1 MKEIDEGILA
11 GDERA
16 VARAITATEEQ
27 WPIADKIMKGIFSHT
42 GKSFIIGVTGSP
54 GVGKSSIVDKLAQFY
69 RKDGEQLGIIAVD
82 PSSAFSGGA
91 LLGDRVRMQQHS
103 TDPSVYIRSMAT
115 RGVMGGLTRATGDAV
130 DILDASGKTIII
142 IETVGVG
149 QDEVDVV
156 KYADTV
162 VVVMVPGLGDDIQA
176 IKAGIIEIADLFA
189 VNKSDLAGADRVVSD
204 LEALFSLFPESSQK
218 IEIIRTVAR
227 DGSGIDELGA
237 AIARHREKMKREE
250 KFESRRRERCKE
262 RFFTILKERLLSK
275 TIEEALGENYLHYIE
290 AINQRKIDPYSAVDD
305 VIEKIGFEQKDPDR

>member
-1 MKEIDEGILA
+1 MEKIIAGILE

-16 VARAITATEEQ
+16 IARAITATEEQ
-27 WPIADKIMKGIFSHT
+27 WSISGKILKGIFSHT

-54 GVGKSSIVDKLAQFY
+54 GVGKSSIVDKLAEFY
-69 RKDGEQLGIIAVD
+69 RQEGEQLGIIAVD

-91 LLGDRVRMQQHS
+91 LLGDRVRMQRHS
-103 TDPSVYIRSMAT
+103 IDSSVYIRSMAT
-115 RGVMGGLTRATGDAV
+115 RGVMGGLARATGDAV

-189 VNKSDLAGADRVVSD
+189 VNKSDLIGADRVVSD
-204 LEALFSLFPESSQK
+204 LESLFSFFPESSQK
-218 IEIIRTVAR
+218 IEIIKTVAN
-227 DGSGIDELGA
+227 DGSGVEELAA
-237 AIARHREKMKREE
+237 AIARHKEKMKREE
-250 KFESRRRERCKE
+250 KFQERRKERYKE
-262 RFFTILKERLLSK
+262 RFYSILKEKLLSK
-275 TIEEALGENYLHYIE
+275 TIDEALGTEHIQYIE
-290 AINQRKIDPYSAVDD
+290 AISQRRIDPYSAVDE
-305 VIEKIGFEQKDPDR
+305 VIEKIGFEHRDPPR